1 MVLGNQDLV
10 PYSLGLA
17 VLGSHGN
24 PTPSAL
30 VPSQELVLLHEPLYS
45 EPLYSDPGIQQVTR
59 LSV

>member
-17 VLGSHGN
+17 VLGSHDS
-24 PTPSAL
+24 PTPSGL

-45 EPLYSDPGIQQVTR
+45 DPGIQRETR